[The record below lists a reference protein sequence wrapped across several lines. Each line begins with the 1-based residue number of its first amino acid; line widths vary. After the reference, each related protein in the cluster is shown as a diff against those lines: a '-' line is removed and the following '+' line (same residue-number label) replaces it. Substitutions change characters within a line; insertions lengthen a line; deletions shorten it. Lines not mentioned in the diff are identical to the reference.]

1 MISVTERERD
11 SNLRS
16 VACQIRSC
24 GNRVNN
30 CVRCAFASRRTLTLE
45 ILLPK
50 TMKDALD
57 ALKTFRD
64 ERDWKQFHDPKNLA
78 AALGIEAAELNE
90 VFLWKG
96 TEESYDVDVAKVRE
110 ELADVLAYALLLADT
125 FNLDPEEIVLE
136 KVAANALKYPVDKA
150 RGVAT
155 KYTDL

>member
-1 MISVTERERD
+1 MR
-11 SNLRS
+11 
-16 VACQIRSC
+16 IRLPAYLDV
-24 GNRVNN
+24 GNPI
-30 CVRCAFASRRTLTLE
+30 A
-45 ILLPK
+45 K

-57 ALKTFRD
+57 ALITFRD

-136 KVAANALKYPVDKA
+136 KVAANAMKYPVDKA